1 MCALS
6 NFLTCFLTCRSNDV
20 IATKARNGLSRWRGT
35 HTHLFDE
42 SLLRSAAAQIAQRPL
57 SLPAR
62 RYVHN
67 LFQSLE

>member
-1 MCALS
+1 
-6 NFLTCFLTCRSNDV
+6 V

-42 SLLRSAAAQIAQRPL
+42 SLLRSAADQIAQRPL